1 MPDSTSGLVQK
12 FMESTKPQI
21 YKTSLKFRVLD
32 QIVFKIDINS
42 NNSEETHE
50 QLHKLIASAVSSATN
65 VVINRNKKN

>member
-32 QIVFKIDINS
+32 QIVFEIDLCTRQIS
-42 NNSEETHE
+42 
-50 QLHKLIASAVSSATN
+50 
-65 VVINRNKKN
+65 